1 MVTGKAYSRA
11 VRVHQ
16 LLSSALNTLIASEAL
31 SVPTPELSSQPSTLN
46 GKEVASPHANCL
58 PAPLPTPDKP
68 TEEDPMPLEAID
80 ENASSAAVVSEPISD
95 STTSENN
102 SESEKANEVN
112 SETSD
117 AIDDLKQL
125 YNKALTGDK
134 SWKEVNSSESM
145 EMITNKISTFK
156 EKLKDSRTARL
167 WLQYLDMT
175 QIMRFFI
182 WSERVGDWKLG
193 IKSQLEMLPYLV
205 GSGHYLYTSSL
216 SIYINRMID
225 LSISKPEIYER
236 IFRSGQYTFRISP
249 QVRAGLSRD
258 LVIKQCLMRAMK
270 TNGGKT
276 RGRGMDDSQRNV

>member
-1 MVTGKAYSRA
+1 MLTGKAYSRA
-11 VRVHQ
+11 VRGHQ

-175 QIMRFFI
+175 QIMRSFI

-193 IKSQLEMLPYLV
+193 IKSQLEMLPYLA
-205 GSGHYLYTSSL
+205 GGGHYLYT
-216 SIYINRMID
+216 N
-225 LSISKPEIYER
+225 SISIPEIHER
-236 IFRSGQYTFRISP
+236 IFRSGLYTFRRSP
-249 QVRAGLSRD
+249 QVWTGLSRD

-270 TNGGKT
+270 TNGGMT
-276 RGRGMDDSQRNV
+276 RGNGMDDSQRNV